1 MIHEVI
7 RSIHPSVITI
17 NGDNEAYDAQGN
29 PVELD
34 MVAVSTEL
42 ARLKAVAKATEY
54 QRKRQKEYPPLSELA
69 DALYHQQNG
78 DDTKMTAYLAKCEA
92 VKQKYP
98 KE

>member
-1 MIHEVI
+1 MIHEAI
-7 RSIHPSVITI
+7 RNIYSNVVTI
-17 NGDNEAYDAQGN
+17 SGENKAYDAQGN
-29 PVELD
+29 LVELN
-34 MVAVSTEL
+34 MNLVNTEL
-42 ARLKAVAKATEY
+42 NRLQAEFDSKEY
-54 QRKRQKEYPPLSELA
+54 QRKRQREYPSLTELA

>member
-7 RSIHPSVITI
+7 RSIHPEVVII
-17 NGDNEAYDAQGN
+17 NGDSEAYDAQGN

-42 ARLKAVAKATEY
+42 ARLKAEAKATEY
-54 QRKRQKEYPPLSELA
+54 QRKREKEYPPLTELA